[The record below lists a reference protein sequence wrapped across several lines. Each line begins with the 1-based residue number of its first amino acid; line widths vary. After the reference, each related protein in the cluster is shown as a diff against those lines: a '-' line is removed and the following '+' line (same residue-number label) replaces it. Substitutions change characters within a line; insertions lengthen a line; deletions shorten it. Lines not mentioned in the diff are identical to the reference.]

1 MVRSSLMNESQKSSS
16 HSTLLSQTIST
27 MIDVFQL
34 PLSLPDSIDSEFL
47 EIYRNELEQKQDNSK
62 QEKVELQQRIEDLE
76 FYNEEMKL
84 ENDDLRFKSKNYQ
97 NDKQNLEKE
106 IDNYRRQIED
116 FEEQFLEL
124 QRESH
129 HETLEK
135 SQQQP
140 SIHSSTSTLHSI
152 DDHHSDSIP
161 LQCLNSILDR
171 IDPDQHI
178 SKSSSTTSLLLASDI
193 PTLLHSIG
201 ITNSTDEEFTIPL
214 NFESVLRLCTLLIER
229 CRVLQYILLKN
240 KEIPSVDQQDWMS
253 LSRNQQIEQ
262 CRISIH
268 RKDHPI
274 LDTIFER
281 IYAAMNENIKSNDW
295 QILLERSLDRVKD
308 SSPFTAPAEPSFSLS
323 YRILQRFDYNSII

>member
-1 MVRSSLMNESQKSSS
+1 MVRSSLIDESQKSSS
-16 HSTLLSQTIST
+16 HSTLLSQSIST

-62 QEKVELQQRIEDLE
+62 QEKLDLQQRIEDLE
-76 FYNEEMKL
+76 FFIEEMKL

-97 NDKQNLEKE
+97 NEKQNLEKE
-106 IDNYRRQIED
+106 IGNYRRQVED

-129 HETLEK
+129 HETLDK

-140 SIHSSTSTLHSI
+140 SIHSSITTL
-152 DDHHSDSIP
+152 DDH
-161 LQCLNSILDR
+161 LNSVLDR
-171 IDPDQHI
+171 DQHI
-178 SKSSSTTSLLLASDI
+178 SKSSSTTSLLLTSDI

-214 NFESVLRLCTLLIER
+214 NFESTLRLCTLLIER

-240 KEIPSVDQQDWMS
+240 KEIPSADEHDWMS
-253 LSRNQQIEQ
+253 LTQNQQIEQ
-262 CRISIH
+262 CRISIQ

-281 IYAAMNENIKSNDW
+281 IYAAANEKIKSNDW
-295 QILLERSLDRVKD
+295 QILLERSLDRVIN
-308 SSPFTAPAEPSFSLS
+308 SPPSIYPLNLLF
-323 YRILQRFDYNSII
+323 RILQPFDYNSII